1 MRDVKQLDIE
11 RLLKISSQQQSALL
25 RYFSRANLVA
35 RIKILGEKIERF
47 HQLRQ
52 ENGSVEKIVLEY
64 CAFVMTIQKAHDEE
78 QSFRKQSFG
87 GLELEEIRILSQK
100 KADQF
105 IRKIKKPDPTREK
118 LLGYWA
124 IIRMLK
130 LEQDFSFRQIGL
142 YLKKYHRFNVA
153 HSTIHRMW
161 DELEKNEKQKT
172 GES

>member
-1 MRDVKQLDIE
+1 MTYEIE

-25 RYFSRANLVA
+25 RYFSRTDLVA

-52 ENGSVEKIVLEY
+52 ENGGVEKSVLEY

-78 QSFRKQSFG
+78 KSLRKKSFS
-87 GLELEEIRILSQK
+87 GLEIEEIRNISRK

-105 IRKIKKPDPTREK
+105 IRKIKKPDPKREK

-124 IIRMLK
+124 VVRTLK
-130 LEQDFSFRQIGL
+130 LEQNFSFRQISL
-142 YLKKYHRFNVA
+142 YLKKYHRFNIA
-153 HSTIHRMW
+153 HSTIHKTW
-161 DELEKNEKQKT
+161 DELENNKTT
-172 GES
+172 GESK